1 MTPRQYFQ
9 AGSIPL
15 CAIGAGISIA
25 MGFALVLAFLSRA
38 EGIALHERVLPAQYH
53 RRAFRARGEKRH
65 ANFLACGQAHGRL
78 RV

>member
-25 MGFALVLAFLSRA
+25 MGFAALVIPFLLLAGAFTL
-38 EGIALHERVLPAQYH
+38 ALIW
-53 RRAFRARGEKRH
+53 GE
-65 ANFLACGQAHGRL
+65 
-78 RV
+78 